1 MSSCVFVCVLG
12 TMHMYL
18 YYNSVEP
25 YNYQL
30 IVNCAHHIPNM
41 IYCTSYTVRRFSFL
55 IVAFKGGGLL
65 TLISPFF
72 RSKQVFLHIEKLILE
87 PPPPPFSE
95 KQGEIFH
102 GN

>member
-1 MSSCVFVCVLG
+1 MSSSVFVCVLG

-30 IVNCAHHIPNM
+30 IVNCAHPIPNM

-55 IVAFKGGGLL
+55 IVAFKGEGVAHPHLPLFSQQTSFSTYRKINFGA
-65 TLISPFF
+65 
-72 RSKQVFLHIEKLILE
+72 
-87 PPPPPFSE
+87 PPPPFSE